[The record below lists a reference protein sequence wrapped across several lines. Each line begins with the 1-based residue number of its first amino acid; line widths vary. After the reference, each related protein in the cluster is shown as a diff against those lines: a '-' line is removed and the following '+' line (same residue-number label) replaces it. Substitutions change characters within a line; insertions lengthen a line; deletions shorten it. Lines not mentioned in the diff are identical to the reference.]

1 MPIVLTN
8 IPEVSPPPVPQPKRW
23 TREQCA
29 PLEAAGLFDIERLE
43 LIEGELIS
51 KMGKNLPHVSAL
63 MSMLFWLAEVFGKSF
78 VNAEAPIDVS
88 PEDNP
93 SSEPEPGLSVLNRDR
108 SSFSRNPQP
117 EDLSLVV
124 EISDSTL
131 NFDLTVKAGLYARAC
146 IIELWV
152 LDINGRRL
160 LVQRNPVAGRYS
172 SVVATNTKLSPRLP
186 LRDRN
191 FVRPPCC
198 PESIFQS
205 INEPE
210 GEV

>member
-8 IPEVSPPPVPQPKRW
+8 IPVVSPPPVPRRKHW

-29 PLEAAGLFDIERLE
+29 PLEAAGLFKDERLE

-51 KMGKNLPHVSAL
+51 KMGKNLPHVNAL

-93 SSEPEPGLSVLNRDR
+93 SSEPEPDLIVMNRDR
-108 SSFSRNPQP
+108 LGFSHNPRP
-117 EDLSLVV
+117 GDLSLVV

-131 NFDLTVKAGLYARAC
+131 NFDLTVKAGLYARAG
-146 IIELWV
+146 ISEFWA
-152 LDINGRRL
+152 LDLNGRCL
-160 LVQRNPVAGRYS
+160 LVHRNPVAGRYS
-172 SVVATNTKLSPRLP
+172 SVVVYNEDESPRLP
-186 LRDRN
+186 LRNRN
-191 FVRPPCC
+191 FVRRPSC
-198 PESIFQS
+198 PE
-205 INEPE
+205 
-210 GEV
+210 